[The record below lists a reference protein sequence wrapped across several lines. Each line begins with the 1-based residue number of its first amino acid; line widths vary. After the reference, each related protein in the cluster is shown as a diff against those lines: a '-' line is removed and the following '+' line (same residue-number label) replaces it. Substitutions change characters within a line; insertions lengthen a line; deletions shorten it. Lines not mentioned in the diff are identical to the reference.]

1 MRESYAWGAEYCFQ
15 SRENADL
22 WMFSEIRQ
30 DTMED
35 DAGILHGGRSGTG
48 DGHVDGGQWVPEFL

>member
-1 MRESYAWGAEYCFQ
+1 MRGEQSIVFQ

-35 DAGILHGGRSGTG
+35 DAGILHGGRSGTR